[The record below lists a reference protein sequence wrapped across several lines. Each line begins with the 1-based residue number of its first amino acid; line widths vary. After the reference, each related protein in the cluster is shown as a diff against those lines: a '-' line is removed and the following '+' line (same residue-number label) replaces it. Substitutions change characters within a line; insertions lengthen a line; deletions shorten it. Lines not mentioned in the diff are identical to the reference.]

1 LYALIKYLTLG
12 LEMGKYMMYLEYF
25 GASEKN
31 DGNLSNG
38 YRNQLE
44 GALSGLIWGI

>member
-1 LYALIKYLTLG
+1 
-12 LEMGKYMMYLEYF
+12 MGKYMMYLEYF